1 MSRPSRVPE
10 GTRIYAI
17 GDIHGRAD
25 LLRRLYR
32 VIADDAARVR
42 DRRRIAVHLGDYV
55 DRGPD
60 SRGVI
65 ELVLGAQLEGF
76 ERVFLKGNHEQMML
90 DFLDGTGDA
99 LMWFYNGGD
108 ATAAS
113 YGVDVGGSL
122 GWDGEW
128 AAEREALRRAVPPPH
143 LAFMRG
149 LELKAVYGD
158 YLFVHAGIRPGVAIE
173 AQDKEDLLWIRE
185 PFLGFTGDH
194 AKVVVHGH
202 TVARAPQFAG
212 NRIGI
217 DTGAYATG
225 VLTALV
231 LDGAERT
238 LLNTTS

>member
-1 MSRPSRVPE
+1 MRQPARTPE

-32 VIADDAARVR
+32 AIADDAAGAR

-65 ELVLGAQLEGF
+65 DLVLGAPLEGL
-76 ERVFLKGNHEQMML
+76 ECVFLKGNHEQLML
-90 DFLDGTGDA
+90 DFVDGTGNA
-99 LMWFYNGGD
+99 LMWLYNGGD

-113 YGVDVGGSL
+113 YGIDVGGRW
-122 GWDGEW
+122 GWEEC
-128 AAEREALRRAVPPPH
+128 AAEREALRRAVPPEH

-149 LELKAVYGD
+149 LELEAVYGD

-173 AQDKEDLLWIRE
+173 AQDSADLLWIRE
-185 PFLGFTGDH
+185 PFLGFAGDH
-194 AKVVVHGH
+194 GKVVVHGH
-202 TVARAPQFAG
+202 TVARTPQFAG

-231 LDGAERT
+231 LDGAERA
-238 LLNTTS
+238 LLNTAR

>member
-1 MSRPSRVPE
+1 MSEPARTPE

-32 VIADDAARVR
+32 AIADDAAAC

-65 ELVLGAQLEGF
+65 DLVLTSPLAGF
-76 ERVFLKGNHEQMML
+76 ECVYLKGNHEQLML
-90 DFLDGTGDA
+90 DFLDGSGDA
-99 LMWFYNGGD
+99 LLWFYNGGD

-113 YGVDVGGSL
+113 YGVDVGGRW
-122 GWDGEW
+122 GWDEGAW
-128 AAEREALRRAVPPPH
+128 REALRRAVPPAH
-143 LAFMRG
+143 FAFLRR
-149 LELKAVYGD
+149 LELAAVYGD
-158 YLFVHAGIRPGVAIE
+158 YLFVHAGLRPGVAIE
-173 AQDKEDLLWIRE
+173 AQDEEDLLWIRE
-185 PFLGFTGDH
+185 PFLGYAGDH
-194 AKVVVHGH
+194 GKVVVHGH
-202 TVARAPQFAG
+202 TVARAPQLAG

-231 LDGAERT
+231 LDGAERA
-238 LLNTTS
+238 LLNTAG